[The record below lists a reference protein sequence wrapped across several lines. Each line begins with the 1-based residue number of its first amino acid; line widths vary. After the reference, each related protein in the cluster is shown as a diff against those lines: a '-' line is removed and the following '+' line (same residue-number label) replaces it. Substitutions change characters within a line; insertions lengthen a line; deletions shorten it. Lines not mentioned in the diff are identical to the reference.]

1 MFQVIP
7 VGGFFTSDFAEIV
20 CFYKWFRWESLF
32 YKWFRWESLCYK
44 WFRWESLFY
53 KWFQLESFLQVVQVR
68 QQFNKVVIKQKGIMI
83 TCSNFKIDAAKFIEL
98 NSMSHRMPYLERECV
113 SNMEMSCFIC
123 MASVV
128 VFG

>member
-1 MFQVIP
+1 
-7 VGGFFTSDFAEIV
+7 
-20 CFYKWFRWESLF
+20 
-32 YKWFRWESLCYK
+32 
-44 WFRWESLFY
+44 
-53 KWFQLESFLQVVQVR
+53 LESFLQVVQVR
-68 QQFNKVVIKQKGIMI
+68 QHFNKVVIKQKGIMI